1 MGYKQ
6 LPLFPADEMEKLKA
20 PLIVEWEMFV
30 KKTAGATYS
39 ETDGAASQSGKKKRR
54 KKRSNDK

>member
-6 LPLFPADEMEKLKA
+6 LPLFPADEMEKLKV
-20 PLIVEWEMFV
+20 PQIVEWEMFV

-39 ETDGAASQSGKKKRR
+39 DQAGTASQPGKKKRR
-54 KKRSNDK
+54 KKQSNDQ